1 MSKSLTDTWTS
12 PKITCGCGAPPLPLA
27 IQCKLE
33 HEARHVAGML
43 QGIVNSLPHG
53 ADHTQILA
61 VLNVLDVQMLLE
73 DEAGFYAIVIGSP
86 PGIHH
91 TA

>member
-1 MSKSLTDTWTS
+1 M
-12 PKITCGCGAPPLPLA
+12 
-27 IQCKLE
+27 
-33 HEARHVAGML
+33 AGTL

-61 VLNVLDVQMLLE
+61 ALNVPNVRALLK
-73 DEAGFYAIVIGSP
+73 DTDGFYAIVIGSP
-86 PGIHH
+86 PGIHR

>member
-1 MSKSLTDTWTS
+1 V
-12 PKITCGCGAPPLPLA
+12 G
-27 IQCKLE
+27 
-33 HEARHVAGML
+33 RL
-43 QGIVNSLPHG
+43 QEIVNSLPHG

-61 VLNVLDVQMLLE
+61 ALDVPDVQTLLE
-73 DEAGFYAIVIGSP
+73 DEASFYAIVIGSP